1 MSSQFS
7 MKSYMK
13 GALLLTIASLIVKVL
28 SAVYRVPF
36 QNMVGDQGFYVY
48 QQVYPFIS
56 LFVVWTSGGF
66 AVAISKLLADTE
78 NEQIKQGITS
88 TVFQYLTV
96 LSVLFFSL
104 LFFGADILSSWMG
117 DLRLAPLLKTGA
129 FVTLFMPALAVM
141 KGTFQSRA
149 VMEPVAYAQVFEQS
163 IRVAVILI
171 GTIIIMTAFSGT
183 VYAAG
188 NMAVLGTVIG
198 ELAGVILLFVYMKK
212 SRLLFGERAIIPKWP
227 IIKEVTL
234 FSISV
239 SMSSLLLLAFQLV
252 DSFTIFSMLADAGM
266 PRIEAMETKGIYD
279 RGQPLVQLG
288 IVIASSFSLAI
299 VPLVAYKSKK
309 SALAEVPYIQLTYR
323 ASLLFGVA
331 ASLGLILV
339 MPYVNV
345 LLFKTGALTI
355 VLMLYVLQIIP
366 LSIILTFT
374 SVLQGYGKLKMPT
387 AFLVGAFLVK
397 LGGNIVLIP
406 LIGII
411 GAALAS
417 NIGLFMCA
425 AVLMYYLKQYKN
437 MRLANGSFYRKL
449 AVASIAMILVIE
461 VAIAVLE
468 RVVHLESAR
477 MTSIT
482 YSVILIILGAFTFI
496 TIVAKLRLL
505 SAREW
510 FIIPFGRKMAMYQ
523 LWLNQKK

>member
-13 GALLLTIASLIVKVL
+13 GALLLTVASLIVKIL
-28 SAVYRVPF
+28 SAVYRIPF

-66 AVAISKLLADTE
+66 AVAISKLLADAE
-78 NEQIKQGITS
+78 DEQVRQGIAA
-88 TVFQYLTV
+88 TVFQYLTL

-104 LFFGADILSSWMG
+104 LFFGADLLSSWMG
-117 DLRLAPLLKTGA
+117 DTMLAPLLKTGA

-141 KGTFQSRA
+141 KGTFQSRT
-149 VMEPVAYAQVFEQS
+149 MMQPVAYAQVFEQS

-171 GTIIIMTAFSGT
+171 GTVIIMMSFSGT

-198 ELAGVILLFVYMKK
+198 ELAGVILLFLYMRK
-212 SRLLFGERAIIPKWP
+212 SGFLFRERAIIAKWP
-227 IIKEVTL
+227 IIKEVTI

-252 DSFTIFSMLADAGM
+252 DSFTVFSMLADAGM
-266 PRIEAMETKGIYD
+266 PRLEAMETKGIYD

-288 IVIASSFSLAI
+288 IVIASSFALAI

-309 SALAEVPYIQLTYR
+309 GAYGEVPYIQLTYR
-323 ASLLFGVA
+323 ASVLFGVA
-331 ASLGLILV
+331 ASLGLLLV

-345 LLFKTGALTI
+345 LLFKTESLSI
-355 VLMLYVLQIIP
+355 VLMLYVLQIVP
-366 LSIILTFT
+366 LSVILTFT
-374 SVLQGYGKLKMPT
+374 SILQGYGKLKVPSY
-387 AFLVGAFLVK
+387 FLVGALSLK
-397 LGGNIVLIP
+397 LGGNILFIP
-406 LIGII
+406 LFGIL

-425 AVLMYYLKQYKN
+425 AALMYYLKQLKGIS
-437 MRLANGSFYRKL
+437 LAKRSFYKKL
-449 AVASIAMILVIE
+449 CAAALSMVFVIEAAAFVLDRIIHFDSDRTASIV
-461 VAIAVLE
+461 
-468 RVVHLESAR
+468 
-477 MTSIT
+477 
-482 YSVILIILGAFTFI
+482 YSGILIALGAFTFI
-496 TIVAKLRLL
+496 TIVAKFRLL
-505 SAREW
+505 SVREW
-510 FIIPFGRKMAMYQ
+510 FIIPFGRRMAMYQ